1 MAQDQ
6 FKRKLTTIF
15 SADVAGY
22 SRLMGEDEAATVKAL
37 EEYKGIMSELIRQH
51 RGRVIDSPG
60 DNLLAEFTSV
70 VDAVQC
76 AVATQKELQT
86 RNAELPENRRMQFR
100 IGINLGDVIE
110 EGARIYGDGVN
121 IAARLEALADP
132 GGICVSK
139 TAFDQIET
147 KLPFGYEYLGEQS
160 VKNIVK
166 PVGAYKVLLEP
177 RVTVAEEPE
186 RARPQARKHGF
197 QKIAFACAA
206 VCVVVIGAV
215 VFWQLFVQK
224 AQPPEEKLD
233 LRKVAFPVPG
243 KASLAVLP
251 FQNMTGDPQQDYFSE
266 GMAEQIIAGLSQSPD
281 IYVTSRT
288 SSFAYKGKAM
298 TAQQIA
304 DQLGVRYLLEGSV
317 QRDADQVRINVQLI
331 DGRTGNHIWTDRF
344 DRKFE
349 DLFALQ
355 DQITMEVMAFLNAK
369 LSVVGSSASLKFS
382 RPSNLKAYEY
392 YLKGIYHIYQR
403 TPQDSIVARQMF
415 MEAINIDPNFGI
427 AYRGIGFAYADEVW
441 FRTTKSAQKSIEL
454 AEQAAHKCGALT
466 PDQIPPYP
474 LLCQLSILKKDWNNA
489 ILYGEKSIELNPNE
503 AQAYFSL
510 GIALRT
516 AGRYEEAN
524 LRLETALRLS
534 PLRPLNYVNNLA
546 WSCRTCSRGSVAWA
560 TH

>member
-1 MAQDQ
+1 
-6 FKRKLTTIF
+6 
-15 SADVAGY
+15 
-22 SRLMGEDEAATVKAL
+22 
-37 EEYKGIMSELIRQH
+37 
-51 RGRVIDSPG
+51 
-60 DNLLAEFTSV
+60 
-70 VDAVQC
+70 
-76 AVATQKELQT
+76 
-86 RNAELPENRRMQFR
+86 
-100 IGINLGDVIE
+100 
-110 EGARIYGDGVN
+110 
-121 IAARLEALADP
+121 
-132 GGICVSK
+132 
-139 TAFDQIET
+139 
-147 KLPFGYEYLGEQS
+147 
-160 VKNIVK
+160 
-166 PVGAYKVLLEP
+166 
-177 RVTVAEEPE
+177 
-186 RARPQARKHGF
+186 
-197 QKIAFACAA
+197 
-206 VCVVVIGAV
+206 
-215 VFWQLFVQK
+215 
-224 AQPPEEKLD
+224 
-233 LRKVAFPVPG
+233 
-243 KASLAVLP
+243 
-251 FQNMTGDPQQDYFSE
+251 
-266 GMAEQIIAGLSQSPD
+266 
-281 IYVTSRT
+281 
-288 SSFAYKGKAM
+288 
-298 TAQQIA
+298 
-304 DQLGVRYLLEGSV
+304 
-317 QRDADQVRINVQLI
+317 LI

-546 WSCRTCSRGSVAWA
+546 WSCLGNKQYDKAILLWAETLERNSDYLFAFQGITAAYQLSGNHEKARWAADNVMRVNPKFSIAIEEKMFASNDEDFKKRMLDAWRSA
-560 TH
+560 GLK